1 MEQIIIKNL
10 SKSYGSLNVL
20 KNLDITLDRDKT
32 YCLMSPSGT
41 GKTTLFRIL
50 MGLEAADEGD
60 ISWNAGSAFS
70 PVSGSI
76 SGSDTNASRPLH
88 ISAVFQED
96 RLCPSFSPLENIL
109 MVQKGKT
116 SGLSRD
122 EIRTAMCRLLPEE
135 CLNRPVSTLSG
146 GMKRRT
152 AILRAL
158 LTKSDMLLMDEPFT
172 GLDEGTKIDV
182 IRFLQEYRKGRF
194 LLISTHQKEDVEKL
208 GGVLITLQG

>member
-20 KNLDITLDRDKT
+20 KNVNLTMERDKT

-50 MGLEAADEGD
+50 MGLEKADEG
-60 ISWNAGSAFS
+60 IITWNVGSTFRS
-70 PVSGSI
+70 D
-76 SGSDTNASRPLH
+76 SDTNASRPLR

-96 RLCPSFSPLENIL
+96 RLCPTFSPLENVM
-109 MVQKGKT
+109 MVQKQPTCEPLKN
-116 SGLSRD
+116 
-122 EIRTAMCRLLPEE
+122 EIRTAICRLLPEE

-158 LTKSDMLLMDEPFT
+158 LTKSDMLLLDEPFT
-172 GLDEGTKIDV
+172 GLDEETKIDV
-182 IRFLQEYRKGRF
+182 IRFLQEYRNNRF
-194 LLISTHQKEDVEKL
+194 LLISTHQKEDVELLK
-208 GGVLITLQG
+208 GILITL

>member
-20 KNLDITLDRDKT
+20 KNVNLTMERDKT

-50 MGLEAADEGD
+50 MGLEKADEG
-60 ISWNAGSAFS
+60 IITWNVGSAFRS
-70 PVSGSI
+70 D
-76 SGSDTNASRPLH
+76 SDTNASRPLR

-96 RLCPSFSPLENIL
+96 RLCPTFSPLENVM
-109 MVQKGKT
+109 MVQKQPTCEPLKN
-116 SGLSRD
+116 

-158 LTKSDMLLMDEPFT
+158 LTKSDMLLLDEPFT
-172 GLDEGTKIDV
+172 GLDEETKIDV
-182 IRFLQEYRKGRF
+182 IRFLQEYRNNRF
-194 LLISTHQKEDVEKL
+194 LLISTHQKEDVELLK
-208 GGVLITLQG
+208 GILITL

>member
-10 SKSYGSLNVL
+10 WKSYDSLTVL
-20 KNLDITLDRDKT
+20 KNVDLTLDRNQT

-50 MGLEAADEGD
+50 MGLEKADEGE
-60 ISWNAGSAFS
+60 IVWSAS
-70 PVSGSI
+70 SGSCFG
-76 SGSDTNASRPLH
+76 SGSDRDVSRPLR
-88 ISAVFQED
+88 ISTVFQED
-96 RLCPSFSPLENIL
+96 RLCPTFSPLENVM
-109 MVQKGKT
+109 MVQKQPTCEPLKN
-116 SGLSRD
+116 

-158 LTKSDMLLMDEPFT
+158 LTKSDMLLLDEPFT
-172 GLDEGTKIDV
+172 GLDEETKIDV
-182 IRFLQEYRKGRF
+182 IRFLQEYRNNRF
-194 LLISTHQKEDVEKL
+194 LLISTHQKEDVELLK
-208 GGVLITLQG
+208 GILITL

>member
-10 SKSYGSLNVL
+10 SKSYGTLTVL
-20 KNLDITLDRDKT
+20 KNVDLTLDRYKT

-50 MGLEAADEGD
+50 MGLEKADEGD
-60 ISWNAGSAFS
+60 IIWNVGSGAGTET
-70 PVSGSI
+70 
-76 SGSDTNASRPLH
+76 DTDASRSLR

-96 RLCPSFSPLENIL
+96 RLCPTFSPLENVM
-109 MVQKGKT
+109 MVQKGK
-116 SGLSRD
+116 SSEFSME
-122 EIRTAMCRLLPEE
+122 EIRTTMCRLLPEE

-158 LTKSDMLLMDEPFT
+158 LTRSDLLLMDEPFT
-172 GLDEGTKIDV
+172 GLDEGTKDEV
-182 IRFLQEYRKGRF
+182 IKFLKEYRQDRF

-208 GGVLITLQG
+208 GGILLTL

>member
-10 SKSYGSLNVL
+10 SKSYGTLTVL
-20 KNLDITLDRDKT
+20 KNVNLTLDRYKT

-50 MGLEAADEGD
+50 MGLEKADAGD
-60 ISWNAGSAFS
+60 IIWNVGSGAGA
-70 PVSGSI
+70 
-76 SGSDTNASRPLH
+76 DTDTDASRSLR
-88 ISAVFQED
+88 ISTVFQED
-96 RLCPSFSPLENIL
+96 RLCPSFSPLENVM
-109 MVQKGKT
+109 MVQKKHASEI
-116 SGLSRD
+116 SGISGD

-158 LTKSDMLLMDEPFT
+158 LTKSDMLLLDEPFT
-172 GLDEGTKIDV
+172 GLDEETKIDV
-182 IRFLQEYRKGRF
+182 IRFLQEYRNNRF
-194 LLISTHQKEDVEKL
+194 LLISTHQKEDVELLK
-208 GGVLITLQG
+208 GILITL

>member
-10 SKSYGSLNVL
+10 WKSYDSLTVL
-20 KNLDITLDRDKT
+20 KNVDLTLDRDQT

-50 MGLEAADEGD
+50 MGLEKADEGE
-60 ISWNAGSAFS
+60 IVWSAS
-70 PVSGSI
+70 SGSCFG
-76 SGSDTNASRPLH
+76 SGSDWDVSRPLR
-88 ISAVFQED
+88 ISTVFQED
-96 RLCPSFSPLENIL
+96 RLCPSFSPLENVM
-109 MVQKGKT
+109 MVQKKHASEI
-116 SGLSRD
+116 SGISRD
-122 EIRTAMCRLLPEE
+122 EILTAMCRLLPEE

-158 LTKSDMLLMDEPFT
+158 LTRSDLLLMDEPFT
-172 GLDEGTKIDV
+172 GLDEGTKDEV
-182 IRFLQEYRKGRF
+182 IKFLKEYRQDRF

-208 GGVLITLQG
+208 GGILLTL

>member
-20 KNLDITLDRDKT
+20 KNVNLTLDRDKT

-50 MGLEAADEGD
+50 MGLETADTGD
-60 ISWNAGSAFS
+60 IIWNAGSAS
-70 PVSGSI
+70 SSVSGP
-76 SGSDTNASRPLH
+76 DTDASRPLH
-88 ISAVFQED
+88 ISVVFQED
-96 RLCPSFSPLENIL
+96 RLCPSFSPLENVM
-109 MVQKGKT
+109 MVQKKHASEI
-116 SGLSRD
+116 SGISRD

-135 CLNRPVSTLSG
+135 CFNRPVSTLSG

-172 GLDEGTKIDV
+172 GLDEGTKEEV
-182 IRFLQEYRKGRF
+182 IKFLQEYRKGRF

-208 GGVLITLQG
+208 GGVLITL

>member
-10 SKSYGSLNVL
+10 WKSYDSLTVL
-20 KNLDITLDRDKT
+20 KNVDLTLDRDQT

-50 MGLEAADEGD
+50 MGLEKADEGE
-60 ISWNAGSAFS
+60 IVWSAS
-70 PVSGSI
+70 SGSCFG
-76 SGSDTNASRPLH
+76 SGSDRDVSRPLR
-88 ISAVFQED
+88 ISTVFQED
-96 RLCPSFSPLENIL
+96 RLCPTFSPLENVM
-109 MVQKGKT
+109 MVQKQPTCEPLKI
-116 SGLSRD
+116 

-158 LTKSDMLLMDEPFT
+158 LTKSDMLLLDEPFT
-172 GLDEGTKIDV
+172 GLDEETKIDV
-182 IRFLQEYRKGRF
+182 IRFLQEYRNNRF
-194 LLISTHQKEDVEKL
+194 LLISTHQKEDVELLK
-208 GGVLITLQG
+208 GILITL

>member
-20 KNLDITLDRDKT
+20 KNVNLTMDRDKT

-50 MGLEAADEGD
+50 MGLEKADEGN
-60 ISWNAGSAFS
+60 ITWNVGSAFR
-70 PVSGSI
+70 
-76 SGSDTNASRPLH
+76 SGSDTSASRPLR

-96 RLCPSFSPLENIL
+96 RLCPSFSPLENVL
-109 MVQKGKT
+109 MVQKGKS

-122 EIRTAMCRLLPEE
+122 EILAAMRRLLPEE
-135 CLNRPVSTLSG
+135 CFNRPVSTLSG

-152 AILRAL
+152 AILRAV
-158 LTKSDMLLMDEPFT
+158 LTRSDMLLMDEPFT
-172 GLDEGTKIDV
+172 GLDEETKEDV
-182 IRFLQEYRKGRF
+182 IRFLQEYRKERF
-194 LLISTHQKEDVEKL
+194 LLISTHQKEDVKKL
-208 GGVLITLQG
+208 RGVLITLQD

>member
-10 SKSYGSLNVL
+10 SKSYGTLTVL
-20 KNLDITLDRDKT
+20 KNVDLTLDRYKT

-50 MGLEAADEGD
+50 MGLEKADEGD
-60 ISWNAGSAFS
+60 IIWNVGSGAGTET
-70 PVSGSI
+70 
-76 SGSDTNASRPLH
+76 DTDASRSLR

-96 RLCPSFSPLENIL
+96 RLCPSFSPLENVM
-109 MVQKGKT
+109 MVQKGK
-116 SGLSRD
+116 SSEFSME
-122 EIRTAMCRLLPEE
+122 EIRTTMCRLLPEE

-158 LTKSDMLLMDEPFT
+158 LTRSDLLLMDEPFT
-172 GLDEGTKIDV
+172 GLDEGTKDEV
-182 IRFLQEYRKGRF
+182 IKFLKEYRQDRF

-208 GGVLITLQG
+208 GGILLTL

>member
-10 SKSYGSLNVL
+10 SKSYGTLTVL
-20 KNLDITLDRDKT
+20 KNVDLTLDRYKT

-50 MGLEAADEGD
+50 MGLEKADEGD
-60 ISWNAGSAFS
+60 IIWNVGSGAGTET
-70 PVSGSI
+70 
-76 SGSDTNASRPLH
+76 DTDASRSLR

-96 RLCPSFSPLENIL
+96 RLCPTFSPLENVM
-109 MVQKGKT
+109 MVQKGK
-116 SGLSRD
+116 SSEFSME
-122 EIRTAMCRLLPEE
+122 EIRTTMCRLLPEE

-158 LTKSDMLLMDEPFT
+158 LTKSDMLLLDEPFT
-172 GLDEGTKIDV
+172 GLDEETKIDV
-182 IRFLQEYRKGRF
+182 IKFLKEYRQDRF

-208 GGVLITLQG
+208 GGILLTL

>member
-20 KNLDITLDRDKT
+20 KNVNLTMERDKT

-50 MGLEAADEGD
+50 MGLEKEDEG
-60 ISWNAGSAFS
+60 IITWNVGSAFRS
-70 PVSGSI
+70 D
-76 SGSDTNASRPLH
+76 SDTNASRPLR
-88 ISAVFQED
+88 ISTVFQED
-96 RLCPSFSPLENIL
+96 RLCPTFSPLENVM
-109 MVQKGKT
+109 MVQKQPTCEPLKN
-116 SGLSRD
+116 

-135 CLNRPVSTLSG
+135 CFNRPVSTLSG

-158 LTKSDMLLMDEPFT
+158 LTKSDMLLLDEPFT
-172 GLDEGTKIDV
+172 GLDEETKIDV
-182 IRFLQEYRKGRF
+182 IRFLQEYRNNRF
-194 LLISTHQKEDVEKL
+194 LLISTHQKEDVELLK
-208 GGVLITLQG
+208 GILITL

>member
-10 SKSYGSLNVL
+10 WKSYDSLTVL
-20 KNLDITLDRDKT
+20 KNVDLTLDRDQT

-50 MGLEAADEGD
+50 MGLEKADEGE
-60 ISWNAGSAFS
+60 IVWSAS
-70 PVSGSI
+70 SGSCFG
-76 SGSDTNASRPLH
+76 SGSDRDVSRPLR
-88 ISAVFQED
+88 ISTVFQED
-96 RLCPSFSPLENIL
+96 RLCPTFSPLENVM
-109 MVQKGKT
+109 MVQKQPTCEPLKN
-116 SGLSRD
+116 

-158 LTKSDMLLMDEPFT
+158 LTKSDMLLLDEPFT
-172 GLDEGTKIDV
+172 GLDEETKIDV
-182 IRFLQEYRKGRF
+182 IRFLQEYRNNRF
-194 LLISTHQKEDVEKL
+194 LLISTHQKEDVELLK
-208 GGVLITLQG
+208 GILITL

>member
-20 KNLDITLDRDKT
+20 KNVDLTLDRDKT

-50 MGLEAADEGD
+50 MGLEKADEGD
-60 ISWNAGSAFS
+60 ITWNAGSGA
-70 PVSGSI
+70 GT
-76 SGSDTNASRPLH
+76 DTNTDANTSRPLR
-88 ISAVFQED
+88 ICAVFQED
-96 RLCPSFSPLENIL
+96 RLCPSFSPLENVL
-109 MVQKGKT
+109 MVQKKQV
-116 SGLSRD
+116 SGISQLSRE

-135 CLNRPVSTLSG
+135 CLDRPVSTLSG

-158 LTKSDMLLMDEPFT
+158 LTRSDMLLMDEPFT
-172 GLDEGTKIDV
+172 GLDEGTKDEV
-182 IRFLQEYRKGRF
+182 IRFLLEYRKERF

-208 GGVLITLQG
+208 GGVLITL